1 MSRQPPKASAYE
13 NRYTAEND
21 ALLAEHPPEIQWR
34 KNKRGIWVAAKVIE
48 SPRVRTTLAPRTPKT
63 MRNPRCR
70 KGHQLTADNTY
81 VTPAGYRKCRIC
93 KADEQD
99 RRRAARQMAAIASTL
114 QQAAAREI

>member
-48 SPRVRTTLAPRTPKT
+48 SPRVRTTPTPRTPKT

-81 VTPAGYRKCRIC
+81 VTPAGYRKCRTC

-99 RRRAARQMAAIASTL
+99 RRRAARQMTAIASTL